1 MFGQGL
7 PSYVLAVKR
16 EGQPLSLANA
26 FEKPVTAKQGSGFVE
41 PSIKALKEEWTALK
55 AAFGI
60 DGGIECEIEKGKNE
74 TASLADVLAKLL
86 ANIG

>member
-16 EGQPLSLANA
+16 KGQPLSLANA
-26 FEKPVTAKQGSGFVE
+26 FEKPVEARRGSGFVA
-41 PSIKALKEEWTALK
+41 PSIEALKKEWSDLK

-60 DGGIECEIEKGKNE
+60 DGGVEREIEKGKE
-74 TASLADVLAKLL
+74 RTASLSDVLTALL
-86 ANIG
+86 ADIG